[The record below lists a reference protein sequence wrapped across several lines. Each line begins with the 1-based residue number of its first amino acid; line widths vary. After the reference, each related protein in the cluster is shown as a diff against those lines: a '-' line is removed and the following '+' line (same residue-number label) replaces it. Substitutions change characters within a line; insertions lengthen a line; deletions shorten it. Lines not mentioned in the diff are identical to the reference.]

1 MNSNT
6 TGFRVGA
13 VVIAGVVAILAILF
27 FLSGGIFRQGV
38 LYETY
43 FRESVQGLDVGTTVK
58 FRGVTVGQ
66 VTDVG
71 LVTAEYPPPNTE
83 AARDKV
89 YRQVVVRFRMSPRK
103 LGKAFNIKNAIT
115 QGLRAQLQP
124 QGITGLSYIDLSF
137 ADPKTYPVQPVPW
150 SPDTTVIPS
159 IPSTLNQV
167 QDALEN
173 VLSSLS
179 QADIGKM
186 ATQISSLISTLHQ
199 EMTTG
204 DAHQAL
210 ASASDLLN
218 NLNKAVQQS
227 DLPGTAATIRTL
239 AGGPETLQI
248 IAQLNQTTAQLAKIS
263 SQLPAV
269 VAASQATINQATETT
284 ADLQAQLLPILRDM
298 KTATGNLRD
307 LSAELSAN
315 PGQMILGSPPP
326 PEGNR

>member
-71 LVTAEYPPPNTE
+71 LVTAEYPPPNTQ

-137 ADPKTYPVQPVPW
+137 ADPQTYPVQPVPW
-150 SPDTTVIPS
+150 TPDTTVIPS
-159 IPSTLNQV
+159 IPSTFNQV

-204 DAHQAL
+204 YAHQAL